1 MGSYGAK
8 TPDVRIRGQ
17 LTDAGGL
24 AALAP
29 PYFSRHAV
37 IHIYTYV
44 LGFKPRDGIG

>member
-24 AALAP
+24 AALAAI
-29 PYFSRHAV
+29 FLASRRDTYTL
-37 IHIYTYV
+37 YTYV
-44 LGFKPRDGIG
+44 LGFKPRDGI